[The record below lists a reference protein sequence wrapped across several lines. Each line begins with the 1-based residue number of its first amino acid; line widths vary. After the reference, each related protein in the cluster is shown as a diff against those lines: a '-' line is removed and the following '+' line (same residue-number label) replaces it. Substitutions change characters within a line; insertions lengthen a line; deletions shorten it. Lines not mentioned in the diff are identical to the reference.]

1 MAGKHTGFGALR
13 RAALQQAR
21 LYVITD
27 AQPRVQPIEAF
38 LDSTIHAGAG
48 MVQLREK
55 HLEDGA
61 LLQLARRCA
70 QVCRERGALFIVND
84 RVDIALACDADGVH
98 VGQDDLAVADV
109 RRLVGSQR
117 LIGLSTH
124 SPEQVDR
131 AQTSG
136 ADYFAVGPV
145 HATPTKPGRPA
156 AGIALVEYAA
166 ARARLPFFAI
176 GGLEASNIARVF
188 AAGGSRISVLRCVS
202 RSAQPDEA
210 VRTLLERFPDRVAA
224 GR

>member
-1 MAGKHTGFGALR
+1 MTKPQDDRTEPR
-13 RAALQQAR
+13 RAALQRVR

-27 AQPRVQPIEAF
+27 AQPRVRPVEAF
-38 LDSTIHAGAG
+38 LERVIQAGAG
-48 MVQLREK
+48 MIQLREQ

-61 LLQLARRCA
+61 LLHLARRCA

-84 RVDIALACDADGVH
+84 RVDIALGCEADGVH
-98 VGQDDLAVADV
+98 VGQDDVPVADA
-109 RRLVGSQR
+109 RRMLGSQR

-124 SPEQVDR
+124 APEQVDA
-131 AQTSG
+131 AQQSG

-176 GGLEASNIARVF
+176 GGLEPSNIGEVF
-188 AAGGSRISVLRCVS
+188 AAGGDRVCVLRCVCQS
-202 RSAQPDEA
+202 PQPELA
-210 VRTLLERFPDRVAA
+210 VRTLLERFGEQAA
-224 GR
+224 ARL